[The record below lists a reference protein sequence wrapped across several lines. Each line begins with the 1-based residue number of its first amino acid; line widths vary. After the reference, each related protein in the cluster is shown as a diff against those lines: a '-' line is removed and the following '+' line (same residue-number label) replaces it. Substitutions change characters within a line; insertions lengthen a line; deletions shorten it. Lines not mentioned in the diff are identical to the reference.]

1 MLVTALWFVGSMVGI
16 IAVARFGLYEPAQK
30 LARAANFSRSAT
42 GQMLGYLTSAPEL
55 VATIFVAATGLFA
68 VVSTNIL
75 GSNIINVLL
84 ATVAALW
91 FKQMGTLGGKEF
103 RFEQAIVIG
112 SIVVPIA
119 LLVTGQDTAL
129 WSGIALF
136 AGYLAYLRVM
146 RGRHEA
152 PAPVEGEDA
161 VRPFADGNSKGKIA
175 VQIAILVA
183 GIVGLYVLGDILGD
197 SVYELGVAFAVP
209 AVVLGTLTAI
219 ATSLP
224 ELTTFFSS
232 YAAHRKA
239 GTDGN
244 SEVMHNLMASNV
256 VNLLVVQAVGVGVF
270 TVFA

>member
-1 MLVTALWFVGSMVGI
+1 MLVSALWFVGSMVGI

-68 VVSTNIL
+68 VVTTNIL

-84 ATVAALW
+84 ATVAAIW
-91 FKQMGTLGGKEF
+91 FRQMGILGSKEF
-103 RFEQAIVIG
+103 RFEQAIVLG
-112 SIVVPIA
+112 SIIIPIA

-146 RGRHEA
+146 RGRQEA

-161 VRPFADGNSKGKIA
+161 VRPWSDGKGKIA
-175 VQIAILVA
+175 LQVVILIAGL
-183 GIVGLYVLGDILGD
+183 VGLYVLGDILGD

-209 AVVLGTLTAI
+209 AVVLGTLTAV

>member
-1 MLVTALWFVGSMVGI
+1 MLASSLWFVGSMVGI
-16 IAVARFGLYEPAQK
+16 IVLARFALYEPAQK
-30 LARAANFSRSAT
+30 LARAANLSRSAT

-55 VATIFVAATGLFA
+55 VATIFVAATGLFT

-75 GSNIINVLL
+75 GSNVINVML
-84 ATVAALW
+84 ASVAALW
-91 FKQMGTLGGKEF
+91 FRQMGALGGKEF

-112 SIVVPIA
+112 SILVPIA
-119 LLVTGQDTAL
+119 LLVTGPDTAL

-146 RGRHEA
+146 RGRAEA
-152 PAPVEGEDA
+152 PAPVEGADA
-161 VRPFADGNSKGKIA
+161 IQPWSDGKA
-175 VQIAILVA
+175 RVALQIAILIA
-183 GIVGLYVLGDILGD
+183 GIAGLYFLGDVLGD
-197 SVYELGVAFAVP
+197 SVFELGTAFGVSV
-209 AVVLGTLTAI
+209 VVLGVLTAV

-256 VNLLVVQAVGVGVF
+256 VNLLVVQAVGVFVF
-270 TVFA
+270 QIFA

>member
-1 MLVTALWFVGSMVGI
+1 MLASALWFAGSMVGI

-30 LARAANFSRSAT
+30 LARAGGLSRSAT

-84 ATVAALW
+84 AGVAAIW
-91 FKQMGTLGGKEF
+91 FRQIGNLGGKGF
-103 RFEQAIVIG
+103 RFEQAIVAG
-112 SIVVPIA
+112 SIVVPIV
-119 LLVTGQDTAL
+119 LLLTGQDSAL
-129 WSGIALF
+129 WAGIALI

-152 PAPVEGEDA
+152 PAPVEAGDA
-161 VRPFADGNSKGKIA
+161 IQPWKYGKARIA
-175 VQIAILVA
+175 LQVGILIAGLVA
-183 GIVGLYVLGDILGD
+183 LYLLGDVLGD
-197 SVYELGVAFAVP
+197 SVYELGTAFGVP
-209 AVVLGTLTAI
+209 SVVLGALTAV

-256 VNLLVVQAVGVGVF
+256 VNLLVVQAVGIGIF
-270 TVFA
+270 QVFA

>member
-1 MLVTALWFVGSMVGI
+1 MLVSALWFAGSMIGI

-30 LARAANFSRSAT
+30 LARAANLSRSAT

-75 GSNIINVLL
+75 GSNIINVML
-84 ATVAALW
+84 AAIAALW
-91 FKQMGTLGGKEF
+91 FRQIGNLGGKDF

-112 SIVVPIA
+112 SIIVPIA

-136 AGYLAYLRVM
+136 AGYVAYLRVM
-146 RGRHEA
+146 RGRHEV
-152 PAPVEGEDA
+152 PAPVEAGDA
-161 VRPFADGNSKGKIA
+161 IQPWSDGKAKIA
-175 VQIAILVA
+175 VQVAIL
-183 GIVGLYVLGDILGD
+183 IVGLVALYLLGDVLGD

-209 AVVLGTLTAI
+209 AVVLGALTAV

>member
-1 MLVTALWFVGSMVGI
+1 MLVSALWFAGSMIGI

-30 LARAANFSRSAT
+30 LARAANLSRSAT
-42 GQMLGYLTSAPEL
+42 GQMLGYLTSTPEL

-75 GSNIINVLL
+75 GSNIINVML
-84 ATVAALW
+84 AAMAALW
-91 FKQMGTLGGKEF
+91 FRQIGNLGGKGF

-112 SIVVPIA
+112 SIIVPIA

-129 WSGIALF
+129 WSGIALI
-136 AGYLAYLRVM
+136 AGYVAYLRVM

-152 PAPVEGEDA
+152 PAPVEAGDA
-161 VRPFADGNSKGKIA
+161 IRPWSDGKGKIA
-175 VQIAILVA
+175 VQVVILIAGLVA
-183 GIVGLYVLGDILGD
+183 LYLLGDVLGD

-209 AVVLGTLTAI
+209 AVVLGALTAV